1 LIATA
6 LHLLIILPIF
16 FTALVVHEVSH
27 GWVANR
33 LGDPTARHLGRL
45 SFNPLRH
52 IDPIG
57 TILLPL
63 LLLVTRAPIVFG
75 WAKPVPIDVARLH
88 SPKRDLVWVGLAG
101 PAANFAL
108 AVVLA
113 ALLRLFHLPVESLVG
128 ALLVSAIMM
137 NLVLGFFNLIPIPP
151 LDGSRVAAGLL
162 PYWVAH
168 WLVVLEPFG
177 FLVLIILMWG
187 GLTHRVIWPL
197 VMRTLYLLGV
207 MG

>member
-1 LIATA
+1 MIAIA
-6 LHLLIILPIF
+6 LHLLIVLPLF
-16 FTALVVHEVSH
+16 FAALVVHEVSH

-33 LGDPTARHLGRL
+33 LGDPTAKTLGRL

-57 TILLPL
+57 TILLPVL
-63 LLLVTRAPIVFG
+63 LMATHAPFVFG
-75 WAKPVPIDVARLH
+75 WAKPVPIDVGRLH

-101 PAANFAL
+101 PAANLAL
-108 AVVLA
+108 AVALA
-113 ALLRLFHLPVESLVG
+113 GILRLIHPPVGSLLG
-128 ALLVSAIMM
+128 TLLVSAIIM

-162 PYWVAH
+162 PYWGAH

-177 FLVLIILMWG
+177 FLILIILMWG
-187 GLTHRVIWPL
+187 GLTHRLIWPL
-197 VMRTLYLLGV
+197 VLRALHLLGV

>member
-1 LIATA
+1 MIAIA
-6 LHLLIILPIF
+6 LHLLIVLPIF

-33 LGDPTARHLGRL
+33 LGDPTAKTLGRL

-57 TILLPL
+57 TLLLPAL
-63 LLLVTRAPIVFG
+63 LMVTRAPIIFG
-75 WAKPVPIDVARLH
+75 WAKPVPIDVGRLH

-108 AVVLA
+108 AVGLA
-113 ALLRLFHLPVESLVG
+113 ALLRLTHLSVG
-128 ALLVSAIMM
+128 SFLGTLLVSAVMM

-151 LDGSRVAAGLL
+151 LDGSRVAVGLL
-162 PYWVAH
+162 PYWIAH
-168 WLVVLEPFG
+168 WFVMLEPFG
-177 FLVLIILMWG
+177 FLILLILMWG

-197 VMRTLYLLGV
+197 VIRTLYLLGV
-207 MG
+207 GG